1 LVKGAIATTL
11 TIKRVSDLVPIGFW
25 SLVLVRNLAYYFY
38 YFLCKFRNSPLK
50 MEYLQ
55 DQVKKVQ
62 LEKGEKPKEKGLVLD
77 VRTRW
82 NSMVTMLDSAFEV
95 SFIFYLAFF

>member
-1 LVKGAIATTL
+1 
-11 TIKRVSDLVPIGFW
+11 
-25 SLVLVRNLAYYFY
+25 
-38 YFLCKFRNSPLK
+38 

-82 NSMVTMLDSAFEV
+82 NSMVTMLDSVFEV